1 MSIYPLSD
9 RVFMAVDRGNTRL
22 KATVMKGKEILCSEF
37 SAADEPEVL
46 LNLMEKF
53 RVEAVG
59 MLSVGGTDIR
69 MVETLRNAADD
80 AFILLTSRTSLPI
93 ERGNYPAAQLGAD
106 RIAAAVG
113 AAALFPEEDCVI
125 ADAGTAIT
133 IDLISKDGIFC
144 GGTISPGLALQF
156 RSLHE
161 FTALLPMINPGE
173 YSLVLSETPGT
184 ENAIIRGV
192 VGGVEALLESR
203 RLPGAKFILTGGD
216 AEYLYKRLAS
226 KAVFDLGELILEKNL
241 VAHGLQYIYAYNEEE
256 S

>member
-1 MSIYPLSD
+1 MRVYPLND

-22 KATVMKGKEILCSEF
+22 KVTVLKGGEIRCSELL
-37 SAADEPEVL
+37 ATDEPEVL

-59 MLSVGGTDIR
+59 MLSVGGTDVR
-69 MVETLRNAADD
+69 MVETLRNAAHD
-80 AFILLTSRTSLPI
+80 AFMLLTSRTPLPI
-93 ERGNYPAAQLGAD
+93 ERGGYPAAQLGTD

-113 AAALFPEEDCVI
+113 VAALFPGEDCVI

-133 IDLISKDGIFC
+133 IDLISKDGIFR

-161 FTALLPMINPGE
+161 FTAQLPMINPGE
-173 YSLVLSETPGT
+173 YYPVLSEATGT
-184 ENAIIRGV
+184 VNAIIGGV

-216 AEYLYKRLAS
+216 AEYLYKRLGS
-226 KAVFDLGELILEKNL
+226 KGVFDSGELILEKNL